1 MTVCSIPSLLFLC
14 YCDKNSWC
22 VYLIELLYCPI
33 QVTPLY
39 IATDLLWVSAFPL
52 PTASVLHSSLLFSF
66 SFTPQHQHQHQQ
78 PATATANGI
87 LNCAVLYR
95 TRLLKSECT
104 ILLLLLL
111 PNVPRTACQNNIFS
125 CTHHILSSS
134 QKVQASSSQPLPRPP
149 QLLNSLCNTQWK
161 IYKTPQII
169 ATYSSSV
176 TLCIA

>member
-66 SFTPQHQHQHQQ
+66 SFSFTPQHQHQHQQ

-125 CTHHILSSS
+125 CAYT
-134 QKVQASSSQPLPRPP
+134 
-149 QLLNSLCNTQWK
+149 
-161 IYKTPQII
+161 
-169 ATYSSSV
+169 TYCRRHKKFKPAAHSHCHALHSYL
-176 TLCIA
+176 TLCATHSGRYTKRPK

>member
-1 MTVCSIPSLLFLC
+1 VGLCFPPTDCLRVALF
-14 YCDKNSWC
+14 
-22 VYLIELLYCPI
+22 
-33 QVTPLY
+33 
-39 IATDLLWVSAFPL
+39 
-52 PTASVLHSSLLFSF
+52 SSLLLLLH
-66 SFTPQHQHQHQQ
+66 TPAPA
-78 PATATANGI
+78 PATCNCDCESANGI

-134 QKVQASSSQPLPRPP
+134 QKVQASSSQPLPRPT